1 MMNKVILIPI
11 NTIQIFNWTILM
23 LIQVN
28 QMANNFIQM
37 RIFFIQMPVRVIQMD
52 NLATILGFLIL
63 KTGKRGQNVNTRI
76 KMIYCLAWRK
86 F

>member
-1 MMNKVILIPI
+1 MNKIILIPI
-11 NTIQIFNWTILM
+11 NTIQIFNWVILM

-28 QMANNFIQM
+28 QMANNFILM

-52 NLATILGFLIL
+52 NLATILGFPML

-76 KMIYCLAWRK
+76 KIGCCPT
-86 F
+86 

>member
-52 NLATILGFLIL
+52 NLATIFSFLML
-63 KTGKRGQNVNTRI
+63 KTGKRGQNVNI
-76 KMIYCLAWRK
+76 
-86 F
+86 